1 MSFTVLPSASFT
13 DSAPGSATT
22 RTRCM
27 PVGEDDVSFCGAS
40 ATPGN
45 GSSRSHQTSPP
56 TATTAAATPSHVF
69 T

>member
-1 MSFTVLPSASFT
+1 
-13 DSAPGSATT
+13 
-22 RTRCM
+22 M